1 MDINRIS
8 APGTLPLT
16 VQAVPQEAIIK
27 PTYQVSPPAIPANGQ
42 RVDPSAATKQVI
54 VNQDDL
60 KRSVDTINKY
70 LKSYNNSIQFSIDK
84 DSGQVVVKLVDTETQ
99 AILKQTPTKEALAM
113 AQALEKAQGLF
124 IHTKA

>member
-8 APGTLPLT
+8 VSSVLPIAG
-16 VQAVPQEAIIK
+16 QAVPLEAIVK
-27 PTYQVSPPAIPANGQ
+27 PTYQAGPPAIPANGQ
-42 RVDPSAATKQVI
+42 RVDQSAEAKQVI